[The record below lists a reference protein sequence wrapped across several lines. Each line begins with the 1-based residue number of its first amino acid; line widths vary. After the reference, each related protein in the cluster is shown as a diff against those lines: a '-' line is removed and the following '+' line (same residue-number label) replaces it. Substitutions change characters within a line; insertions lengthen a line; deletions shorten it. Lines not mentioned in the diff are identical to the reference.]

1 MIYLFAGDDIKKRIN
16 TYENFLKSSLEGA
29 EIFFINKNNFDL
41 SQIENFFS
49 GENLFFK
56 KCAVV
61 FLSVLEKAEII
72 DLLIP
77 KLTLMGK
84 SKNSFIFSEGKL
96 DKGTIDEFKKARA
109 ELNIFELPKEKQ
121 EKFNNFLLTY
131 AFEER
136 DKFKL
141 WLYFRQAMDLG
152 IELEPLAGVL
162 FWKAKDMILKK
173 NFRNFT
179 ENELVDFAGKIS
191 YLLPETRRQG
201 IDDESAFEKFI
212 LESF

>member
-1 MIYLFAGDDIKKRIN
+1 
-16 TYENFLKSSLEGA
+16 
-29 EIFFINKNNFDL
+29 
-41 SQIENFFS
+41 
-49 GENLFFK
+49 
-56 KCAVV
+56 
-61 FLSVLEKAEII
+61 
-72 DLLIP
+72 
-77 KLTLMGK
+77 MGK